1 MGEWAKRSMGMKS
14 PEELEIQEFEKGYA
28 KLTTKYTLLGDQI
41 EGDLNE
47 DDKDTLRTRRETI
60 HQEMKKVWGRLEE
73 LKHDSSDCRRQYL
86 TFKEDLP
93 KIDFAAVMDEVNAL
107 IQSFR
112 QERGDVLLVLQESLS
127 MSGDLCLQRIR
138 DEFKRGTG
146 NFMPYD
152 LEFYSGEALNE
163 YGWLEKLGGYFGL
176 TASSRP
182 EELAKSVIDKL
193 CQPLKSGSTIFLEIR
208 KWDDLPC
215 QEETLAWFI
224 EHFWIP
230 LVECLNDC
238 KRYPRVKFIAVIVV
252 DAELSSAC
260 FEKKCLCEMETAPFR
275 WRQLPLRNW
284 TQEEIQEWLECYP
297 GIGNPHSINLSQR
310 FFRASRQG
318 IPSMVCQ
325 ALERD
330 LMLSRS

>member
-1 MGEWAKRSMGMKS
+1 
-14 PEELEIQEFEKGYA
+14 
-28 KLTTKYTLLGDQI
+28 
-41 EGDLNE
+41 
-47 DDKDTLRTRRETI
+47 
-60 HQEMKKVWGRLEE
+60 
-73 LKHDSSDCRRQYL
+73 
-86 TFKEDLP
+86 
-93 KIDFAAVMDEVNAL
+93 
-107 IQSFR
+107 
-112 QERGDVLLVLQESLS
+112 LQESLS

-138 DEFKRGTG
+138 DEFKGGTG

-182 EELAKSVIDKL
+182 EELAKSVIDKV
-193 CQPLKSGSTIFLEIR
+193 CQPLKSGSTVFLEIR

-230 LVECLNDC
+230 LVECLNDR

-252 DAELSSAC
+252 DAELSPAC
-260 FEKKCLCEMETAPFR
+260 FEKKCLCEIETAPFR

-297 GIGNPHSINLSQR
+297 GIGNPRSINLSQR

-318 IPSMVCQ
+318 IPIMVCQ
-325 ALERD
+325 ALEKD
-330 LMLSRS
+330 LLLMKP

>member
-1 MGEWAKRSMGMKS
+1 MDIRS
-14 PEELEIQEFEKGYA
+14 PDELEIQELEKQYA
-28 KLTTKYTLLGDQI
+28 KLTEKYEACGLQI
-41 EGDLNE
+41 EGELNE
-47 DDKDTLRTRRETI
+47 DNKDTLRTRRETT
-60 HQEMKKVWGRLEE
+60 QKEMKEVWGRLEK
-73 LKHDSSDCRRQYL
+73 LKRSSSDRGRQYL

-93 KIDFAAVMDEVNAL
+93 QIDFYEVMSEVSAL

-112 QERGDVLLVLQESLS
+112 RERGDVLLLLQESLS

-146 NFMPYD
+146 NFMLYD

-163 YGWLEKLGGYFGL
+163 YGWLEKLGEYFGL
-176 TASSRP
+176 MASSRP

-193 CQPLKSGSTIFLEIR
+193 CQSLKSGSTMFLEIR

-224 EHFWIP
+224 EHFWTP
-230 LVECLNDC
+230 LVECLNDRI
-238 KRYPRVKFIAVIVV
+238 KYPRVKLIAAIVV
-252 DAELSSAC
+252 DAELSPAC
-260 FEKKCLCEMETAPFR
+260 FEEKCLCEIETASFR

-297 GIGNPHSINLSQR
+297 GIGNPRSINLSQR
-310 FFRASRQG
+310 FFKASKQG
-318 IPSMVCQ
+318 VPGMVCQ